1 MWIVTQLL
9 LSVTLK
15 FFYFL
20 ILSPDHL
27 LLISAHVLCHAP
39 PTCLQEHHFIQSEGG
54 YSHGGSQDICEDAHP
69 LHYGTIR
76 LLSVLFAP
84 QESSSPLLLWAS
96 SQPKGVAKPRGTM
109 VVGGGDGMLSP
120 QQPVLL
126 LLLWDSCPLVDW
138 CWEFDSTCPG
148 PGVFSAGVW
157 PILVHIRFYS
167 TQPCLPAL
175 LRRIQV
181 RPLYWGKQVSLV
193 APWYVWLYTFVCGA
207 CSSVLVCWCSEKEA
221 WVSMYKKVF
230 RARHNDVDLLMSTR
244 IDIIS
249 MSVTDPKYPGFSSL

>member
-1 MWIVTQLL
+1 MWVVTWVALKCKPPILL
-9 LSVTLK
+9 LLNPASW
-15 FFYFL
+15 
-20 ILSPDHL
+20 SPTPNRT
-27 LLISAHVLCHAP
+27 HVLFHAQ
-39 PTCLQEHHFIQSEGG
+39 PTCLARTSFHSEWWRVFPWWFPG
-54 YSHGGSQDICEDAHP
+54 
-69 LHYGTIR
+69 
-76 LLSVLFAP
+76 LLWRHTPPASWGPSGFSL
-84 QESSSPLLLWAS
+84 SSLPHRNLSLPLLLWTS
-96 SQPKGVAKPRGTM
+96 SQPKCVAEPGGKL
-109 VVGGGDGMLSP
+109 VVWGGDGMLSLH
-120 QQPVLL
+120 QPLL
-126 LLLWDSCPLVDW
+126 LLLCGLMWGVWPHCPSPIVL
-138 CWEFDSTCPG
+138 
-148 PGVFSAGVW
+148 SAGVW
-157 PILVHIRFYS
+157 PNPVLTRFYS
-167 TQPCLPAL
+167 TQLCLPAL